1 MKCSA
6 DIKVYD
12 DIENVYKCFKVE
24 EEKGGRSSLKVTKS
38 KEHVLMKI
46 NAKDETAMRAAF
58 NSAMKGL
65 IAYEKMR
72 GL

>member
-12 DIENVYKCFKVE
+12 DLDKVYKCFKVE
-24 EEKGGRSSLKVTKS
+24 EEKGNRSSLKVTKT
-38 KEHVLMKI
+38 KDHVLMKI
-46 NAKDETAMRAAF
+46 EAKDETAMRAAF

-65 IAYEKMR
+65 TVYEKMR